1 MVGRTFK
8 LNFKLQITK
17 SVVSINSKSAAVAE
31 KKTKKWRFAHAS
43 AIGLA
48 HINQNTD
55 CQDRFACRTISTE
68 VDGEVLIA
76 IVADGAGSAEKGF
89 RGAEMACELFTDE
102 VADFLN
108 SKNASVKSL
117 NADFGKRWIEYFQQ
131 KVAEIAQ
138 IDGKNLRDYA
148 TTLVG
153 AVIGESC
160 AIFYQ
165 VGDGGLVFS
174 ASGAAQSYRFGVAPA
189 ESLYVNMTDF
199 LTDETA
205 LTSLRFEMIKDSVE
219 DVILFSDGIFPVAV
233 DYQTN
238 QPHEPFLMPMI
249 APLRT
254 GNNLDGLNEKL
265 ESFLGSPKLNEKT
278 DDDKTIIL
286 ASRHKVETASAEK
299 VQ

>member
-1 MVGRTFK
+1 MVSNNPKFA
-8 LNFKLQITK
+8 
-17 SVVSINSKSAAVAE
+17 SAVSIDA
-31 KKTKKWRFAHAS
+31 KKWRFAHAS

-48 HINQNTD
+48 HINQNTN
-55 CQDRFACRTISTE
+55 CQDRFACRAVET
-68 VDGEVLIA
+68 VGDGEVLIA
-76 IVADGAGSAEKGF
+76 IVADGAGSAERGS
-89 RGAEMACELFTDE
+89 RGAELACELFIKE
-102 VADFLN
+102 IADFLS

-117 NADFGKRWIEYFQQ
+117 NEDFGRRWIEYFQREI
-131 KVAEIAQ
+131 AAIAQ
-138 IDGKNLRDYA
+138 IDGKTLRDYA

-165 VGDGGLVFS
+165 VGDGGIVFS
-174 ASGAAQSYRFGVAPA
+174 SSGEAKSYRFGVAPA
-189 ESLYVNMTDF
+189 ESLYVNMTNF

-205 LTSLRFEMIKDSVE
+205 FENLRFEAVENSVE

-249 APLRT
+249 APLRN
-254 GNNLDGLNEKL
+254 GSGADGLNEKL
-265 ESFLGSPKLNEKT
+265 ENFLGSPKINEKT

-286 ASRHKVETASAEK
+286 ASRKFSES
-299 VQ
+299 

>member
-1 MVGRTFK
+1 MVST
-8 LNFKLQITK
+8 
-17 SVVSINSKSAAVAE
+17 NSKSAAVTE
-31 KKTKKWRFAHAS
+31 KDVKTWRFAHAS

-48 HINQNTD
+48 HINQNTI
-55 CQDRFACRTISTE
+55 CQDRFACQTISTE
-68 VDGEVLIA
+68 SDGEVLIA

-89 RGAEMACELFTDE
+89 RGAEIACELFTAE
-102 VADFLN
+102 ITDFLN
-108 SKNASVKSL
+108 SKNASISSL
-117 NADFGKRWIEYFQQ
+117 NTDFGKRWIEYFQR
-131 KVAEIAQ
+131 KIAEIAQ
-138 IDGKNLRDYA
+138 TDGKTLRDYA

-160 AIFYQ
+160 AVFYQ
-165 VGDGGLVFS
+165 VGDGGIVFS
-174 ASGAAQSYRFGVAPA
+174 SSGAAQSYQFGVAPA

-205 LTSLRFEMIKDSVE
+205 FASLRFEKIEDSVE

-249 APLRT
+249 APLRN
-254 GNNLDGLNEKL
+254 GNNLDGLNKKL
-265 ESFLGSPKLNEKT
+265 ESFLNSPKLNEKT

-286 ASRHKVETASAEK
+286 ASRKSFESTL
-299 VQ
+299 

>member
-1 MVGRTFK
+1 VAS
-8 LNFKLQITK
+8 N
-17 SVVSINSKSAAVAE
+17 NSKSAAVVE
-31 KKTKKWRFAHAS
+31 KDVKKWRFAHAS

-48 HINQNTD
+48 HINQNTN
-55 CQDRFACRTISTE
+55 CQDRFACRTLATKT
-68 VDGEVLIA
+68 DGEVLIA

-89 RGAEMACELFTDE
+89 RGAEVACELFTDE
-102 VADFLN
+102 IVDFLS
-108 SKNASVKSL
+108 SKNASVSSL
-117 NADFGKRWIEYFQQ
+117 NIDFGKRWIEYFQR
-131 KVAEIAQ
+131 KMTEIAQ
-138 IDGKNLRDYA
+138 KDKKTLRDYA

-165 VGDGGLVFS
+165 VGDGGIVFS
-174 ASGAAQSYRFGVAPA
+174 ASGEAKSYRFGVAPA

-205 LTSLRFEMIKDSVE
+205 FEKLRFEAIEGAVE

-238 QPHEPFLMPMI
+238 EPHEPFLMPMI
-249 APLRT
+249 APLRN
-254 GNNLDGLNEKL
+254 GKGADGLNEKL
-265 ESFLGSPKLNEKT
+265 ENFLGSPKLNEKT

-286 ASRHKVETASAEK
+286 ASRKGFDPEL
-299 VQ
+299 